1 MIGCFY
7 LTYVKAFLGDI
18 RVYKKS
24 RKRLKK
30 LKFLKKLK
38 NRHLCGLGQ
47 EKKNMRW
54 YGLNNYRETI
64 AERNGADVRLLD
76 CWISEH
82 GADRCSYDRPN
93 DLVRLLRTGRNTAH
107 EFVDQLP
114 PYTDHP
120 RLFKNSVTGEVW
132 FTSQPYDRPEDIRE
146 EVITWAAERGLRAEV
161 YGTEASWYYPGSTC
175 LVVITK
181 GAACE

>member
-1 MIGCFY
+1 
-7 LTYVKAFLGDI
+7 
-18 RVYKKS
+18 
-24 RKRLKK
+24 
-30 LKFLKKLK
+30 
-38 NRHLCGLGQ
+38 
-47 EKKNMRW
+47 MRW
-54 YGLNNYRETI
+54 YKLDNYRETI
-64 AERNGADVRLLD
+64 AERNNTDVRLLD
-76 CWISEH
+76 NWIFEH

-93 DLVRLLRTGRNTAH
+93 DLTRLLLTGRNTAH
-107 EFVDQLP
+107 SFVDSLP

-146 EVITWAAERGLRAEV
+146 EVITWAAERGLHAEG

-181 GAACE
+181 GAAHE